1 MRILL
6 CLALSLFF
14 VPFSASSQT
23 RNPDGDLRDD
33 NELLQDNQPTNQPDN
48 QPATIRIKETEAKE
62 PAQELPLNADSPS
75 FWSLDR
81 LVVGG
86 GLGASFGSVVYI
98 ELSPTALYFVTDMF
112 RVCGGMTYRYVNDT
126 RPFLEYKA
134 NVIGG
139 RAIAQHEIFGGL
151 FAHAEYEYLKARY
164 FEGDNLNA
172 EINFPSFLVGGGYA
186 MPIGGGTKYG
196 RESRSM
202 IQLQVLYPISLNS
215 GYSLYYYPV
224 EIRMAVLIGL

>member
-6 CLALSLFF
+6 CLALFLFF

-23 RNPDGDLRDD
+23 RDPDGDLRDD

-48 QPATIRIKETEAKE
+48 QPATIRITETEERE
-62 PAQELPLNADSPS
+62 PAQELPLNVNSPS

-86 GLGASFGSVVYI
+86 GLGASFGSVLYI
-98 ELSPTALYFVTDMF
+98 ELSPTALYFITDMF
-112 RVCGGMTYRYVNDT
+112 RVGGGMTYRYVNDT
-126 RPFLEYKA
+126 SPGSEYKA

-164 FEGDNLNA
+164 FEDNLNA

-186 MPIGGGTKYG
+186 MPIGGGSKNG
-196 RESRSM
+196 PESRSM
-202 IQLQVLYPISLNS
+202 IQLQVLYPISLNP
-215 GYSLYYYPV
+215 GYSLYFYPV
-224 EIRMAVLIGL
+224 EIRMAVLIS